1 MGKRLEIEQKFYF
14 KDIQSFY
21 HLLSKNNFKKIED
34 NDINDVDEYFTDINS
49 EYIKNRTCLRIRKT
63 NKKSENNISI
73 NINDYNN
80 LIDMLGSLGFYSYT
94 TVKKSRSVYTKTENN
109 IEYNIMIDTV
119 KNIGAFIEFE
129 ILSDESFGID
139 NLTCKLNEL
148 IDNFK
153 SLDLEKAMFPYR
165 DYSAKTIY
173 DKYLKDKKT
182 IIIDFDNILLNKN
195 STEEITAE
203 NINTLTSN
211 YNTIVNLEL
220 LKKIKEIRKDKIN
233 FELISN
239 INKEN
244 ILKIL
249 NLLNLNNIFSTN
261 ILNEDIKKL
270 EKSNNDDKNS
280 LLLTTNT
287 ISSITK
293 NLTQIL
299 LIYLNNI

>member
-1 MGKRLEIEQKFYF
+1 
-14 KDIQSFY
+14 
-21 HLLSKNNFKKIED
+21 
-34 NDINDVDEYFTDINS
+34 
-49 EYIKNRTCLRIRKT
+49 
-63 NKKSENNISI
+63 
-73 NINDYNN
+73 
-80 LIDMLGSLGFYSYT
+80 MLGSLRFYSYT
-94 TVKKSRSVYTKTENN
+94 TVTKSRSVYTKTENN

-165 DYSAKTIY
+165 DYSTKTIY

-182 IIIDFDNILLNKN
+182 IIINFDNILLNKN
-195 STEEITAE
+195 STEEITFE

-220 LKKIKEIRKDKIN
+220 LKKIKEIQKDKIN

-249 NLLNLNNIFSTN
+249 DLLNLNNIFSTN
-261 ILNEDIKKL
+261 ILNKDIKQL
-270 EKSNNDDKNS
+270 EKSNNDNKNS
-280 LLLTTNT
+280 LLLTANT
-287 ISSITK
+287 ISNIAK

>member
-1 MGKRLEIEQKFYF
+1 
-14 KDIQSFY
+14 
-21 HLLSKNNFKKIED
+21 
-34 NDINDVDEYFTDINS
+34 
-49 EYIKNRTCLRIRKT
+49 
-63 NKKSENNISI
+63 
-73 NINDYNN
+73 
-80 LIDMLGSLGFYSYT
+80 MLGSLGFYSYT
-94 TVKKSRSVYTKTENN
+94 TVTKSRSVYTKTEDN

-195 STEEITAE
+195 STEEITTE
-203 NINTLTSN
+203 NINTLASN

-220 LKKIKEIRKDKIN
+220 LKKIKEIQKDKIN
-233 FELISN
+233 FEIISN

-244 ILKIL
+244 IL
-249 NLLNLNNIFSTN
+249 
-261 ILNEDIKKL
+261 NEDIEKL

-280 LLLTTNT
+280 LLLTANT
-287 ISSITK
+287 ISNIAK

>member
-1 MGKRLEIEQKFYF
+1 
-14 KDIQSFY
+14 
-21 HLLSKNNFKKIED
+21 
-34 NDINDVDEYFTDINS
+34 
-49 EYIKNRTCLRIRKT
+49 
-63 NKKSENNISI
+63 
-73 NINDYNN
+73 
-80 LIDMLGSLGFYSYT
+80 MLGSLGFYSYT
-94 TVKKSRSVYTKTENN
+94 TVTKSRSVYTKTENN

-195 STEEITAE
+195 STEEITVE

-220 LKKIKEIRKDKIN
+220 LKKIKEIQKDKIN
-233 FELISN
+233 FEIVSN

-249 NLLNLNNIFSTN
+249 DLLNLNNIFSTN

-287 ISSITK
+287 ISSIAK

>member
-1 MGKRLEIEQKFYF
+1 
-14 KDIQSFY
+14 
-21 HLLSKNNFKKIED
+21 
-34 NDINDVDEYFTDINS
+34 
-49 EYIKNRTCLRIRKT
+49 
-63 NKKSENNISI
+63 
-73 NINDYNN
+73 
-80 LIDMLGSLGFYSYT
+80 MLGSLGFYSYT

-195 STEEITAE
+195 STEEITTE

-211 YNTIVNLEL
+211 YNTIVNFEL

-239 INKEN
+239 INTE
-244 ILKIL
+244 
-249 NLLNLNNIFSTN
+249 N

-270 EKSNNDDKNS
+270 EKSNNDDKIS
-280 LLLTTNT
+280 LLLTANT
-287 ISSITK
+287 ISNIAK

>member
-1 MGKRLEIEQKFYF
+1 M
-14 KDIQSFY
+14 
-21 HLLSKNNFKKIED
+21 LS
-34 NDINDVDEYFTDINS
+34 
-49 EYIKNRTCLRIRKT
+49 
-63 NKKSENNISI
+63 
-73 NINDYNN
+73 
-80 LIDMLGSLGFYSYT
+80 SLGFYSYT
-94 TVKKSRSVYTKTENN
+94 TVTKSRSVYTKTENN

-139 NLTCKLNEL
+139 NLTCKLNGL

-195 STEEITAE
+195 STEEITVE

-220 LKKIKEIRKDKIN
+220 LKKIKEIQKDKIN
-233 FELISN
+233 FE
-239 INKEN
+239 

-249 NLLNLNNIFSTN
+249 DLLNLNNIFSTN

-287 ISSITK
+287 ISSIAK

>member
-1 MGKRLEIEQKFYF
+1 
-14 KDIQSFY
+14 
-21 HLLSKNNFKKIED
+21 
-34 NDINDVDEYFTDINS
+34 
-49 EYIKNRTCLRIRKT
+49 
-63 NKKSENNISI
+63 
-73 NINDYNN
+73 
-80 LIDMLGSLGFYSYT
+80 
-94 TVKKSRSVYTKTENN
+94 
-109 IEYNIMIDTV
+109 
-119 KNIGAFIEFE
+119 
-129 ILSDESFGID
+129 
-139 NLTCKLNEL
+139 
-148 IDNFK
+148 
-153 SLDLEKAMFPYR
+153 MFPYR

-211 YNTIVNLEL
+211 YNTIVNFEL
-220 LKKIKEIRKDKIN
+220 LKKIKEIQKNKIN
-233 FELISN
+233 FEIISN

-249 NLLNLNNIFSTN
+249 DLLNLNNIFSTN
-261 ILNEDIKKL
+261 ILNKDIKKL

-287 ISSITK
+287 ISSIAK

>member
-1 MGKRLEIEQKFYF
+1 
-14 KDIQSFY
+14 
-21 HLLSKNNFKKIED
+21 
-34 NDINDVDEYFTDINS
+34 
-49 EYIKNRTCLRIRKT
+49 
-63 NKKSENNISI
+63 
-73 NINDYNN
+73 
-80 LIDMLGSLGFYSYT
+80 MLGSLGFYSYT
-94 TVKKSRSVYTKTENN
+94 TVTKSRSVYTKTENN

-195 STEEITAE
+195 STEEITFE

-239 INKEN
+239 INTE
-244 ILKIL
+244 
-249 NLLNLNNIFSTN
+249 N

-270 EKSNNDDKNS
+270 EKSNNDDKIS
-280 LLLTTNT
+280 LLLTANT
-287 ISSITK
+287 ISNIAK

>member
-1 MGKRLEIEQKFYF
+1 
-14 KDIQSFY
+14 
-21 HLLSKNNFKKIED
+21 
-34 NDINDVDEYFTDINS
+34 
-49 EYIKNRTCLRIRKT
+49 
-63 NKKSENNISI
+63 
-73 NINDYNN
+73 
-80 LIDMLGSLGFYSYT
+80 MLGSLGFYSYT
-94 TVKKSRSVYTKTENN
+94 TVTKSRSIYTKVEDN

-129 ILSDESFGID
+129 ILSDESFGIA

-195 STEEITAE
+195 STEEITFE

-244 ILKIL
+244 IL
-249 NLLNLNNIFSTN
+249 
-261 ILNEDIKKL
+261 NEDIKKL
-270 EKSNNDDKNS
+270 EKSKNNDKIS
-280 LLLTTNT
+280 LLLTANT
-287 ISSITK
+287 ISNIAK

>member
-1 MGKRLEIEQKFYF
+1 
-14 KDIQSFY
+14 
-21 HLLSKNNFKKIED
+21 
-34 NDINDVDEYFTDINS
+34 
-49 EYIKNRTCLRIRKT
+49 
-63 NKKSENNISI
+63 
-73 NINDYNN
+73 
-80 LIDMLGSLGFYSYT
+80 MLGSLGFYSYT
-94 TVKKSRSVYTKTENN
+94 TVTKSRSVYTKVEDN

-182 IIIDFDNILLNKN
+182 IIIDFNNILLNKN
-195 STEEITAE
+195 STKEITAE
-203 NINTLTSN
+203 NINTLTSNYN

-220 LKKIKEIRKDKIN
+220 LKKIKEMQKDKIN
-233 FELISN
+233 FEIISN

-244 ILKIL
+244 LLKIL
-249 NLLNLNNIFSTN
+249 DLLNINNIFSTN
-261 ILNEDIKKL
+261 ILNKDIKKL

-287 ISSITK
+287 ISSIAK